1 MADLVQ
7 DKKQSKV
14 KSKLSKISGSTK
26 AGVTKNLD
34 NSVKEDIL
42 ANLMMGMTLT
52 KICSQPGFPSL
63 STLYKLMA
71 KDEALNAKISSARTN
86 GSQTKLDI
94 ATDMM
99 LELRNK
105 PNVTHQEVTLIN
117 NLVTHARWEA
127 SKLIPNYNDKVI
139 NEHKGDV
146 QYKIGWENDPILTQK
161 KKISTHTT

>member
-1 MADLVQ
+1 MVEKVLA
-7 DKKQSKV
+7 KEQSKV
-14 KSKLSKISGSTK
+14 KSKQLKISGSSKTSRMMK
-26 AGVTKNLD
+26 LENTVL
-34 NSVKEDIL
+34 EDIL
-42 ANLMMGMTLT
+42 VNLMMGMTLT

-63 STLYKLMA
+63 STLYKMMA
-71 KDEALNAKISSARTN
+71 KDEELNLKISTARTN
-86 GSQTKLDI
+86 GSQTKLDN

-99 LELRNK
+99 LDLRTK
-105 PNVTHQEVTLIN
+105 PNITHQEVTLVN

-161 KKISTHTT
+161 KKLSTHTT

>member
-1 MADLVQ
+1 MVEKVQ
-7 DKKQSKV
+7 VKKQSKV
-14 KSKLSKISGSTK
+14 KSKLSKISGNTK
-26 AGVTKNLD
+26 AGVMKNLD
-34 NSVKEDIL
+34 DTVKEDIL
-42 ANLMMGMTLT
+42 VNLMMGMTLT
-52 KICSQPGFPSL
+52 KICSQEGFPSL

-71 KDEALNAKISSARTN
+71 QDEELSTKVTTARTN

-99 LELRNK
+99 LELRHK
-105 PNVTHQEVTLIN
+105 PNVTHQEVTLVN